1 MKKPPCMITPKD
13 LSYLDDLLSHIHVYC
28 KKTKH
33 YLDLVKNKEVGKQLQ
48 EVHKLLYSQYD
59 ELLNILEV

>member
-13 LSYLDDLLSHIHVYC
+13 LSYLDDLLSHIHVFC

-33 YLDLVKNKEVGKQLQ
+33 YFDCSTNQEVCKMLQ
-48 EVHKLLYSQYD
+48 VVHKLLYTQYD